1 MQYMEEGA
9 FDVQGHALVNL
20 PGGLEKPPNGFFF
33 GFRLW
38 GCVTFDRIS
47 YLLLSFP
54 NNHDSACYNS
64 SVSVVSEVQ

>member
-33 GFRLW
+33 WFLTLGLRYF
-38 GCVTFDRIS
+38 
-47 YLLLSFP
+47 
-54 NNHDSACYNS
+54 
-64 SVSVVSEVQ
+64 